1 MKTLNQYIEQNR
13 INKEVEIS
21 ASWYGELYIN
31 TRAVFYDVPTATANK
46 NIFAFISYPSA
57 PKPSNGYPAVLL
69 IHGGNGGAFYE
80 MAKEW
85 SDRGFVVI
93 APDFN
98 GKYAHSVNER
108 QIVNENGGN
117 AGYGSISDLHDEHT
131 WAYFSVLSAMRAID
145 VLLSLEEVDKSNIF
159 SCGLSWGGFIQLLLS
174 AVDSRIRA
182 ASVIYSSAFIMESE
196 WGKKQLSQFTNEAD
210 VESWVKY
217 IEPHNY
223 LEQISHPVFFT
234 AGADDIAFKMENR
247 RKTTEAIKA
256 PVYYGLRKSFP
267 HGNFY
272 GFEQKESSEF
282 FMSFVVNYVVSQPKF
297 SCCDNRITVEGEK
310 NSELSLCYTVEDVDA
325 TDKQIWEEISISEN
339 KQIELPIDCTAF
351 FVTEK
356 TTNGLQFSSKMA
368 RVR

>member
-1 MKTLNQYIEQNR
+1 MKTLNQYIDQNR

-21 ASWYGELYIN
+21 DSWYGELYIN
-31 TRAVFYDVPTATANK
+31 TRAVFYDVPTATTSK
-46 NIFAFISYPSA
+46 NVFAFISYPST

-69 IHGGNGGAFYE
+69 IHGGNGAAFYE
-80 MAKEW
+80 MSKEW

-117 AGYGSISDLHDEHT
+117 AGYGSIDDLYDEHT

-145 VLLSLEEVDKSNIF
+145 VLLSLEEVDKNNIF

-196 WGKKQLSQFTNEAD
+196 WGKKKLSQFTNDAD
-210 VESWVKY
+210 SENWVKY

-223 LEQISHPVFFT
+223 LAQIRHPIFFT

-247 RKTTEAIKA
+247 RKTSEAIKSS
-256 PVYYGLRKSFP
+256 VYYGLRKSFP

-282 FMSFVVNYVVSQPKF
+282 FISFVENYSIPQPKISF
-297 SCCDNRITVEGEK
+297 CDNKIAVKGEE
-310 NSELSLCYTVEDVDA
+310 NSTLSLCYTIENVDV
-325 TDKQIWEEISISEN
+325 TDKQLWEEISVRGNELID
-339 KQIELPIDCTAF
+339 LPIDCTAF

-356 TTNGLQFSSKMA
+356 TIDGLQFSSKMV
-368 RVR
+368 RVK